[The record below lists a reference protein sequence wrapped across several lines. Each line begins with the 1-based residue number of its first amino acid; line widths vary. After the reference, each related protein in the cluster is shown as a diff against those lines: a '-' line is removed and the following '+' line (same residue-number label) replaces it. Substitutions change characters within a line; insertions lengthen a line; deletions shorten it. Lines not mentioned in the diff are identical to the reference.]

1 MVDVGS
7 SPAFEWFHGNSSFLE
22 AMLAPVQIT
31 GTGDGHAFF
40 KGIEVGVTL
49 EFFGEGFTTS
59 L

>member
-1 MVDVGS
+1 
-7 SPAFEWFHGNSSFLE
+7 
-22 AMLAPVQIT
+22 MLAPVQIT